1 MAVAMTF
8 EDREI
13 SGASITN
20 RPGFL
25 SLMRAAEARLFDVI
39 VAEDLVVHTWR
50 GLEAV
55 VRDGRRG
62 NLSGDAKDQAA
73 AQPGWRDRIAQTAAT
88 VVGFLAVWLLR
99 GRHVIGG
106 VEHTAGAVLGLHRE
120 RHLQQWP
127 QGLTVGNRNTGV

>member
-1 MAVAMTF
+1 MTF

-39 VAEDLVVHTWR
+39 VAEDLVVHTRR

-88 VVGFLAVWLLR
+88 VVGFLVSPEQR
-99 GRHVIGG
+99 RESRHS
-106 VEHTAGAVLGLHRE
+106 ETAALGQIRSS
-120 RHLQQWP
+120 
-127 QGLTVGNRNTGV
+127 